1 MRNHVIIA
9 HGMSELDLLSVILS
23 IYKSKHGVNC
33 RGTLNDNV
41 FIPVKEL
48 SLNRL
53 HTYQKITSK
62 LESSRQS

>member
-33 RGTLNDNV
+33 RGILNDNV